1 MRVAEIDIEVIK
13 KNIKNIH
20 LTVLPPSG
28 KVRITAPRHVSDQ
41 VIRAFAEG
49 KTDWIR
55 THVQRIQRE
64 AGHRA
69 SDYVSGEQHCLWG
82 KWHSLEIRSGGRP
95 RIAEIRDDRIFLT
108 VRESASLEH
117 REKAMNDLYRNEL
130 KAKGLPLVERWERV
144 IGVKTNAVGIKNMR
158 TRWGTCNTIDKRVWL
173 NLQLAR
179 FPEHCLEYVVV
190 HELVHLLVKNHGPVF
205 KDYMDRYLPDWRERK
220 REIRMGLQRP

>member
-1 MRVAEIDIEVIK
+1 MRVSDIEIEVIK

-20 LTVLPPSG
+20 LTVLPPLG
-28 KVRITAPRHVSDQ
+28 KVRITAPRHVSNQ

-55 THVQRIQRE
+55 KHIERIQGE

-69 SDYVSGEQHCLWG
+69 SDYVTGEQHSLWG
-82 KWHSLEIRSGGRP
+82 RWHTLEIRTGSRL
-95 RIAEIRDDRIFLT
+95 RSAEIREDRILLT
-108 VRESASLEH
+108 VREHASLEH

-130 KAKGLPLVERWERV
+130 KAKGLPLVERWERT

-220 REIRMGLQRP
+220 REIRMGMVRS

>member
-1 MRVAEIDIEVIK
+1 M
-13 KNIKNIH
+13 
-20 LTVLPPSG
+20 PG
-28 KVRITAPRHVSDQ
+28 G
-41 VIRAFAEG
+41 RAF
-49 KTDWIR
+49 WICR
-55 THVQRIQRE
+55 N
-64 AGHRA
+64 RA
-69 SDYVSGEQHCLWG
+69 
-82 KWHSLEIRSGGRP
+82 
-95 RIAEIRDDRIFLT
+95 ATDRILLT
-108 VRESASLEH
+108 VREHASREH

-130 KAKGLPLVERWERV
+130 KAKGLPLIERWEKQ

-220 REIRMGLQRP
+220 REIRMGLERP